1 VDRRDLEVL
10 KDHWGQEVIDP
21 ALVAHWR
28 LDENQGQ
35 IAQDSARDHD
45 GALHGAPVWQPAG
58 GMRDGALQLDGIDDY
73 VSAASALDPAHG
85 SFSVFLWVRGGAPGQ
100 VILSQADGANWLML
114 APEGALMTEL
124 KQAGR
129 SGKPLTSAAV
139 VADGAWHH
147 VALVWDGANRSLYV
161 DDVEVAQDNV
171 LLIVPA
177 LVGSEGAPAPFNP
190 IGICTFFRNELCEIH
205 QIKPIE
211 GKIVS
216 HDNISDK
223 HGVHKRIALSWDTEE
238 GKQLVKEWKEIVGC
252 DEDIN
257 DPTSIIDMFDFV
269 LETLK
274 RGFLKR

>member
-1 VDRRDLEVL
+1 MKVMERAEKEAEADRLRNIPLEEIPQSECTCDVC
-10 KDHWGQEVIDP
+10 KNSCQFRPCWGTPSNIKKLIE
-21 ALVAHWR
+21 
-28 LDENQGQ
+28 
-35 IAQDSARDHD
+35 
-45 GALHGAPVWQPAG
+45 HGYAK
-58 GMRDGALQLDGIDDY
+58 R
-73 VSAASALDPAHG
+73 
-85 SFSVFLWVRGGAPGQ
+85 
-100 VILSQADGANWLML
+100 LML
-114 APEGALMTEL
+114 DWWGDE
-124 KQAGR
+124 
-129 SGKPLTSAAV
+129 
-139 VADGAWHH
+139 DGDHH
-147 VALVWDGANRSLYV
+147 
-161 DDVEVAQDNV
+161 NV